1 MGWGPQ
7 SKFRPI
13 SDAYREGMDRIA
25 KNKAEKEAEEAKE
38 VRNGP
43 WSCQFCGWQQCE
55 PDCFGYLPPKKA
67 KLTNK
72 EDK

>member
-38 VRNGP
+38 A
-43 WSCQFCGWQQCE
+43 E
-55 PDCFGYLPPKKA
+55 KKA
-67 KLTNK
+67 KLTNT
-72 EDK
+72 EDYKQ